1 MVYLISFFLI
11 VVEVSLP
18 LTANMYGVTLPFLTY
33 LVSLKKEKEIGLVIL
48 VILIRSLQT
57 NNFFEIIKKVN
68 ILKWNYLFY
77 YLFTHLT
84 YGKAN
89 IILISLLQ
97 LGVYAALSI
106 NRLKKEYVIANICI
120 FIVLNFI
127 YVKISKKRENIKG

>member
-57 NNFFEIIKKVN
+57 NNFFEILI
-68 ILKWNYLFY
+68 ILLLGYYLFH

-84 YGKAN
+84 YGK
-89 IILISLLQ
+89 S
-97 LGVYAALSI
+97 
-106 NRLKKEYVIANICI
+106 CI
-120 FIVLNFI
+120 
-127 YVKISKKRENIKG
+127 YS

>member
-1 MVYLISFFLI
+1 MNYGISILFRAIPLAMALFCFGYGAFI
-11 VVEVSLP
+11 YGYGDAGNRVVAGPVVFSLGMICI
-18 LTANMYGVTLPFLTY
+18 A
-33 LVSLKKEKEIGLVIL
+33 
-48 VILIRSLQT
+48 
-57 NNFFEIIKKVN
+57 
-68 ILKWNYLFY
+68 LFC
-77 YLFTHLT
+77 THLT

-89 IILISLLQ
+89 IVLISLLQ

>member
-1 MVYLISFFLI
+1 M
-11 VVEVSLP
+11 
-18 LTANMYGVTLPFLTY
+18 
-33 LVSLKKEKEIGLVIL
+33 
-48 VILIRSLQT
+48 IRSLQT
-57 NNFFEIIKKVN
+57 NNFFEILI
-68 ILKWNYLFY
+68 ILLLGYYLFH

>member
-57 NNFFEIIKKVN
+57 NNFFEILI
-68 ILKWNYLFY
+68 ILLLGYYLFY

-97 LGVYAALSI
+97 LGGYAALSI

>member
-57 NNFFEIIKKVN
+57 NNF
-68 ILKWNYLFY
+68 LRYLLYY
-77 YLFTHLT
+77 YLV
-84 YGKAN
+84 
-89 IILISLLQ
+89 II
-97 LGVYAALSI
+97 Y
-106 NRLKKEYVIANICI
+106 
-120 FIVLNFI
+120 FII
-127 YVKISKKRENIKG
+127 YLHI

>member
-57 NNFFEIIKKVN
+57 NNFFEILI
-68 ILKWNYLFY
+68 ILLLGYYLFH

-106 NRLKKEYVIANICI
+106 NRLKKEHVIANICS

>member
-57 NNFFEIIKKVN
+57 NNFFEILI
-68 ILKWNYLFY
+68 ILLLGY

>member
-57 NNFFEIIKKVN
+57 NNFFEILI
-68 ILKWNYLFY
+68 ILLLGYYLFY
-77 YLFTHLT
+77 YLFLRCYT
-84 YGKAN
+84 
-89 IILISLLQ
+89 
-97 LGVYAALSI
+97 
-106 NRLKKEYVIANICI
+106 
-120 FIVLNFI
+120 
-127 YVKISKKRENIKG
+127 